1 VSAVQV
7 RRRARLLLRV
17 LFGVPLAVALVVTVT
32 ATATASTV
40 AERPTA
46 AKVRILDWRFDGTTF
61 TLSGTAVA
69 ETILRIL
76 VQVKPD
82 TGWTKVARSE
92 VGLDRAWRATFR
104 DPTRLGGEVDGRFK
118 IRVEMVA
125 TGRLLS
131 GLEGTMKWKGVPDPT
146 AAPAHYN
153 PDAPLTG
160 DAASHAFVSVDAAGT
175 PAHWDPCTPITYFVN
190 TATLPEGAGVTVAEA
205 FTRVAAITGAT
216 FVDGGQTA
224 LIAGAGGALLPAP
237 DRGEGIYVAFA
248 DPTIVPDL
256 TGTVLGLGGHYFS
269 SWPSADMRIIV
280 GTIVIDT
287 SDPLAPGF
295 TSGLSI
301 GGVLEHELGHVLGLA
316 HIDDPTQLMY
326 PHARP
331 TGPSTFQAG
340 DRAGLV
346 DLQAGGC
353 PVPVVS

>member
-1 VSAVQV
+1 MQAGC
-7 RRRARLLLRV
+7 RTRHLLRALLGV
-17 LFGVPLAVALVVTVT
+17 LLAAALAVT
-32 ATATASTV
+32 ATATAAAA
-40 AERPTA
+40 AERPTSTR
-46 AKVRILDWRFDGTTF
+46 VRILDWRFDGTTF
-61 TLSGTAVA
+61 TLSGTAIA
-69 ETILRIL
+69 ETVLRIL

-104 DPTRLGGEVDGRFK
+104 DPTRLGSSVDGRFRV
-118 IRVEMVA
+118 RVEQVA
-125 TGRLLS
+125 TGQLS
-131 GLEGTMKWKGVPDPT
+131 TRFEGTVHWKGAAHAV
-146 AAPAHYN
+146 APAVDYN
-153 PDAPLTG
+153 PDTPPAGEST
-160 DAASHAFVSVDAAGT
+160 SHAFLSVDASGT

>member
-17 LFGVPLAVALVVTVT
+17 LF
-32 ATATASTV
+32 
-40 AERPTA
+40 
-46 AKVRILDWRFDGTTF
+46 D
-61 TLSGTAVA
+61 
-69 ETILRIL
+69 
-76 VQVKPD
+76 
-82 TGWTKVARSE
+82 
-92 VGLDRAWRATFR
+92 
-104 DPTRLGGEVDGRFK
+104 
-118 IRVEMVA
+118 IRVEQVVA
-125 TGRLLS
+125 GETSARYQGS
-131 GLEGTMKWKGVPDPT
+131 VNWKGVPDPT
-146 AAPAHYN
+146 AAPAIYN
-153 PDAPLTG
+153 PDAPAAG

-175 PAHWDPCTPITYFVN
+175 PAHWDPCTPIPYFVN
-190 TATLPEGAGVTVAEA
+190 TATLPDGAAATVAEVFA
-205 FTRVAAITGAT
+205 RVSAITGAT
-216 FVDGGQTA
+216 FVAGGETA
-224 LIAGAGGALLPAP
+224 LIAGAGGASLPAP
-237 DRGEGIYVAFA
+237 DRGEGIYVAFS

-256 TGTVLGLGGHYFS
+256 AGTVLGLGGHYFS

-280 GTIVIDT
+280 GTIVVDT

-346 DLQAGGC
+346 ALQAGGC
-353 PVPVVS
+353 PAPAVS